1 MSLEAFIATFGYL
14 GIFLLMFVINV
25 VPAFMPPTWLFLST
39 LYFLFP
45 QYFHPVLLVFTG
57 AFASS
62 FGRFVLSY
70 MGSAS
75 RRMMREKRRR
85 SMDRVGQ
92 ALRSKKHAGF
102 ILSLFFA
109 LSPLPSNFYFL
120 MLGEIRCQYFSIFL
134 GFWLGRLISY
144 WIMINIA
151 QVAFQSLTAI
161 LISRIQAVIII
172 NSLGIISMV
181 IFILIDWE
189 KLIRERRLAF
199 IKPRFL
205 GKS

>member
-92 ALRSKKHAGF
+92 ALRSKKTCW
-102 ILSLFFA
+102 
-109 LSPLPSNFYFL
+109 FYSFPFL
-120 MLGEIRCQYFSIFL
+120 RFES
-134 GFWLGRLISY
+134 
-144 WIMINIA
+144 IA
-151 QVAFQSLTAI
+151 QQLLLSHVGGDKMSI
-161 LISRIQAVIII
+161 LQYLSRLLAGSPHILLDYDQHRSSCISIV
-172 NSLGIISMV
+172 NGY
-181 IFILIDWE
+181 FD
-189 KLIRERRLAF
+189 
-199 IKPRFL
+199 
-205 GKS
+205 

>member
-1 MSLEAFIATFGYL
+1 MTLEAFIATFGYL
-14 GIFLLMFVINV
+14 GVFILMFVINV

-45 QYFHPVLLVFTG
+45 QYLNPVLLAFTG

-62 FGRFVLSY
+62 FGRFVLSH

-75 RRMMREKRRR
+75 RRVMSDKRRR
-85 SMDRVGQ
+85 SMDLVGQ
-92 ALRSKKHAGF
+92 ALKSKKHAGF
-102 ILSLFFA
+102 ILSFLFA

-120 MLGEIRCQYFSIFL
+120 MLGEIGCQYFSIFL

-144 WIMINIA
+144 WVMINITHI
-151 QVAFQSLTAI
+151 AFQSLTAI
-161 LISRIQAVIII
+161 VISRIQAVIII

-181 IFILIDWE
+181 IFVLIDWE
-189 KLIRERRLAF
+189 KLILERRLAF

-205 GKS
+205 SKS